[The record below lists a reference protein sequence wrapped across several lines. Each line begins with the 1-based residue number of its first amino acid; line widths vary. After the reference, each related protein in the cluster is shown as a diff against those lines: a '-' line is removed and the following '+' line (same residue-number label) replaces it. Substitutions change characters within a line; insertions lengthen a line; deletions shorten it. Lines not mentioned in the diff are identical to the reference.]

1 MWISDWI
8 ITSFLNLLIM
18 SEITKRHSEIKDIT
32 AFFRFFRR
40 RETRTRIVFLL
51 KLSTIKSLTVTTCN
65 MLRIILQMYILKNYV
80 IFSILERV
88 EFYEKSQHSRV
99 SASSIVINKRSGRHA
114 HRGHS
119 ILGKGGILRGNRGAS
134 TLKIIVLWLRA
145 GNRGGHHAARPLRRV
160 KARIDCSLLSVTRG
174 NAFRAPTHVLPRDFS
189 LRQRWIFSRYHFF
202 PLFFQSQELK
212 EHFKELLL
220 HLPSPFDRSQRLT
233 IRSLFKRRE
242 FPCYRRGFDTVS

>member
-1 MWISDWI
+1 MWIRDWI
-8 ITSFLNLLIM
+8 ITSFSNLSIM
-18 SEITKRHSEIKDIT
+18 SEMTKRHSEIKDIT
-32 AFFRFFRR
+32 VFFCFFRQ
-40 RETRTRIVFLL
+40 RETRTKIVFLL
-51 KLSTIKSLTVTTCN
+51 KLSTIKSLTVTTWPACN
-65 MLRIILQMYILKNYV
+65 VLRIILQMYILKNYI
-80 IFSILERV
+80 IFSILESV

-202 PLFFQSQELK
+202 SLFFQSQELN

-220 HLPSPFDRSQRLT
+220 HLPSALRSIT
-233 IRSLFKRRE
+233 
-242 FPCYRRGFDTVS
+242 TTNN